1 MDTTNGRTSDFDN
14 EPPSDSPA
22 HGNASVD
29 QETRSVPD
37 WITNDG
43 LLRDE
48 GALFGM
54 AQATPDQVET
64 KVQIIRDVY
73 DGLIATAK
81 HQEERLN
88 ERAAHLKDKQTALKQ
103 KEETLKA
110 SIDSPDVPKVDG
122 AEDHTPHTFTRHVV
136 GFLVAAL
143 ACVGPFFLIYEQF
156 QNEFD
161 HALWISLGVT
171 LAGFFSVF
179 SPVSLLFTSTEA
191 QTRPSDA
198 PEPWKI
204 YLVEVAVPIT
214 VSTFVVLWRVEAYP
228 WPRLVGLWLMLTV
241 AFLVLGRLLLSTMPQ
256 VALLFKVLKRQ
267 VKVAWA
273 RRTHKKTLRALRNT
287 EQKALEQEQDALQEA
302 WEQLDSTRPLESLR
316 ERKVRLFMSEYHLA
330 RRWSETAGEQGK
342 EPRIPPE
349 IIADDI

>member
-14 EPPSDSPA
+14 EPPSDGPA
-22 HGNASVD
+22 HGNARVD

-54 AQATPDQVET
+54 AQAAHDQVET
-64 KVQIIRDVY
+64 KIGVIRDVY
-73 DGLIATAK
+73 DGLITKAK

-88 ERAAHLKDKQTALKQ
+88 ERGAHLKDKQTALAR
-103 KEETLKA
+103 KEEA
-110 SIDSPDVPKVDG
+110 IQARIDAPDVPQVEG

-143 ACVGPFFLIYEQF
+143 ACVGTFFLIYEQF

-171 LAGFFSVF
+171 LAGLFSVF
-179 SPVSLLFTSTEA
+179 SPVSLLFTSTAA

-214 VSTFVVLWRVEAYP
+214 VSTFVVLWRVEAHP
-228 WPRLVGLWLMLTV
+228 WPRLVGLWLVLTV
-241 AFLVLGRLLLSTMPQ
+241 AFLVLGRLLLSTIPQ

-267 VKVAWA
+267 VKVAW
-273 RRTHKKTLRALRNT
+273 RRHTHRKELEALRTEKKTL
-287 EQKALEQEQDALQEA
+287 EDEEDHLQNE
-302 WEQLDSTRPLESLR
+302 WEQLDSIRPLEKLR
-316 ERKVRLFMSEYHLA
+316 ERKIRLFMSEYHLA
-330 RRWSETAGEQGK
+330 RRWSDTQE
-342 EPRIPPE
+342 EPLIRPE
-349 IIADDI
+349 VISEDA